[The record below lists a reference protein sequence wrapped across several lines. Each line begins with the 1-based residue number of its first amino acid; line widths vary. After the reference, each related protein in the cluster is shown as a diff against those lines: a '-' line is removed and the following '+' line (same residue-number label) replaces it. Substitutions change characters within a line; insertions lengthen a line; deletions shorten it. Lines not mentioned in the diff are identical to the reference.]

1 MRYSGSQ
8 IITKAKVSGS
18 LIPSKSHAP
27 QSNKIVGMGL
37 LFFIIIF
44 FSSSSLSF
52 GQDRVPSHK
61 FLNLGKESGLPNSTV
76 KCFAEDPDGY
86 LWIGTFDGLV
96 RYDGHTFEVV
106 RPGHVESILACD
118 SGLYIGT
125 YEGLDYL
132 TFADRKTRHC
142 TWEDES
148 GQHHTIDGFITAI
161 ISVDTKIF
169 AIDSDGK
176 LWEGNSVVFR
186 PLSSLDVSKVLMIHA
201 YSPNGLLALTPQKLL
216 LYDVTKGKVVAQG
229 IHDIQHWGWSN
240 MYYSAV
246 LDMIIVGMGIGNET
260 QAFRIQGDSI
270 VRLDCTRLLP
280 PSVKAV
286 TDYNDATY
294 LATDCKGLYCF
305 VADASDEHPCHIRE
319 ASRFTPF
326 NGLAG
331 FAVHSLYADSNGNL
345 WIGTY
350 RNGISLLSPR
360 LDAFHTYSMASG
372 DLVYNTVSGLYV
384 QQGIIYAGMDG
395 GGLIV
400 VDTHNHTTKTISAA
414 NSALPGDNI
423 MGMAWDGEKLW
434 LGLHG
439 HGIFCYEP
447 IHGTISHIDLGALG
461 APQSLEMAWK
471 LWYDNRGY
479 IIAQGQRT
487 NIIRS
492 HGTPKLVDIEPK
504 QNPEGR
510 LMQLAARIPELQ
522 GYEILCAYQDID
534 GTIYYGTTTGIVS
547 VEPDKLTRRKHR
559 SHVWIDRLA
568 VLTDSTSHPI
578 GNKGPTEIR
587 LRHNQ
592 NYFTIHFSVPRISPP
607 DDSRFRF
614 RLEGIDRDW
623 REVSGTREISYAALP
638 PGHYILHIVCDDG
651 DGEWSRDESTFA
663 IYIRPPWY
671 ATWWAYT
678 IAALL
683 LLGIVLALLRAYIA
697 RRQMRYELLYEK
709 RKHELSERERLQ
721 DKREHEQAKRT
732 QQERIDFL
740 TNITHE
746 LRTPMFLIT
755 APLEEILEQTSTV
768 VRTPRTYLK
777 NILHNA
783 QRITRLIDHL
793 LYAWRPDTSPMQC
806 HLQEADI
813 PSLCRQLSA
822 DYHLLC
828 QQKGLNFNYVTSLT
842 KFSAQVDVEK
852 LELILSNLV
861 SNAFKYTPAGGS
873 VVMRFDVDDADM
885 RFSVSDTGIGISP
898 DELANIF
905 QQGYRTSAAA
915 DVKGNGLGLYFVRQ
929 LANLLDGDITVEST
943 VGKGSTFTLML
954 PIREG
959 APSIPALIAS
969 ATANHAQTPEMPTAT
984 HTILVIDD
992 EPQTLQ
998 LLSRVL
1004 GREYHV
1010 LTAADGEQ
1018 GLEVARQ
1025 ELPDL
1030 IICDVMMPRM
1040 DGFQFVSAIKDNN
1053 SLQHIPIIMFT
1064 ARNLD
1069 EDQITAF
1076 RHGADAYL
1084 TKPVSLELL
1093 RMRVSHLLHTSAF
1106 SLHTSALSPQP
1117 STLTKEEQQFMLR
1130 VRALIDAN
1138 LLNDQLS
1145 VDFLARELGM
1155 SVSSLY
1161 KKVHDI
1167 TGHGTVDLIIDTR
1180 IYHAVEQ
1187 MRAGET
1193 NMTLIAERCGFS
1205 EPRSFRSAF
1214 KNRMGM
1220 SPKQYAQQL
1229 CG

>member
-1 MRYSGSQ
+1 
-8 IITKAKVSGS
+8 
-18 LIPSKSHAP
+18 
-27 QSNKIVGMGL
+27 MGL
-37 LFFIIIF
+37 SFFIFLFLSTFIF
-44 FSSSSLSF
+44 HLSARPNGTLDPSSTMAA
-52 GQDRVPSHK
+52 GREVSHN

-96 RYDGHTFEVV
+96 RYDGHSFEVV

-125 YEGLDYL
+125 FEGLDYL
-132 TFADRKTRHC
+132 TFADRNTRHC
-142 TWEDES
+142 TWEDKS
-148 GQHHTIDGFITAI
+148 GQQHTVGGIITAI
-161 ISVDTKIF
+161 VTVGNKVF
-169 AIDSDGK
+169 AMDADGK

-186 PLSSLDVSKVLMIHA
+186 QPSHLDISKGLMIHA
-201 YSPNGLLALTPQKLL
+201 YGLNGLLVLTPQQLL
-216 LYDVTKGKVVAQG
+216 LYDVSEGRVVAQG
-229 IHDIQHWGWSN
+229 THDIRQWGWTN

-246 LDMIIVGMGIGNET
+246 LDMVIVGMGIGHET
-260 QAFRIQGDSI
+260 QAFRIQGDTI
-270 VRLDCTRLLP
+270 VSLDCRGLLP
-280 PSVKAV
+280 ASVKAV
-286 TDYNDATY
+286 TDYDNATY

-305 VADASDEHPCHIRE
+305 VADASGQYPCHIRE

-331 FAVHSLYADSNGNL
+331 FAVHSLYADSNGDL

-360 LDAFHTYSMASG
+360 LDAFQTYSMSSG
-372 DLVYNTVSGLYV
+372 DLNYNTVSGLYV
-384 QQGIIYAGMDG
+384 NDDIIYAGMDG

-400 VDTHNHTTKTISAA
+400 VDTERHTTKTICAA

-434 LGLHG
+434 LGIHG
-439 HGIFCYEP
+439 HGIYCYEP
-447 IHGTISHIDLGALG
+447 THGNISHIDLDELG
-461 APQSLEMAWK
+461 APQLTEVAWK
-471 LWYDNRGY
+471 LWYDKRGY
-479 IIAQGQRT
+479 IVAKGQRT

-492 HGTPKLVDIEPK
+492 HGTPKLVDIEPL
-504 QNPEGR
+504 QNSEEP
-510 LMQLAARIPELQ
+510 LLQLAARIPELR
-522 GYEILCAYQDID
+522 GYEMLCAFEDAD
-534 GTIYYGTTTGIVS
+534 GTIYYGSTTGIVS
-547 VEPDKLTRRKHR
+547 VKPDKLGRNKRR
-559 SHVWIDRLA
+559 SDVWIESL
-568 VLTDSTSHPI
+568 VVHTDSTSHLI
-578 GNKGPTEIR
+578 GTTGGTEIQ

-683 LLGIVLALLRAYIA
+683 LLGIVLALLRTYIA

-873 VVMRFDVDDADM
+873 VVLRFDVDDADM

-1093 RMRVSHLLHTSAF
+1093 RTRVSHLLHRDATID
-1106 SLHTSALSPQP
+1106 HLSQNSS

-1130 VRALIDAN
+1130 VRALIETN
-1138 LLNDQLS
+1138 LLNKQLS

-1180 IYHAVEQ
+1180 IYHAVQQ
-1187 MRAGET
+1187 MRLGET
-1193 NMTLIAERCGFS
+1193 NMTLVAERCGFS
-1205 EPRSFRSAF
+1205 EPRSFRAAF

-1220 SPKQYAQQL
+1220 SPKQYALQI

>member
-1 MRYSGSQ
+1 
-8 IITKAKVSGS
+8 
-18 LIPSKSHAP
+18 
-27 QSNKIVGMGL
+27 
-37 LFFIIIF
+37 
-44 FSSSSLSF
+44 
-52 GQDRVPSHK
+52 
-61 FLNLGKESGLPNSTV
+61 
-76 KCFAEDPDGY
+76 
-86 LWIGTFDGLV
+86 
-96 RYDGHTFEVV
+96 
-106 RPGHVESILACD
+106 
-118 SGLYIGT
+118 
-125 YEGLDYL
+125 
-132 TFADRKTRHC
+132 
-142 TWEDES
+142 
-148 GQHHTIDGFITAI
+148 
-161 ISVDTKIF
+161 
-169 AIDSDGK
+169 
-176 LWEGNSVVFR
+176 
-186 PLSSLDVSKVLMIHA
+186 
-201 YSPNGLLALTPQKLL
+201 
-216 LYDVTKGKVVAQG
+216 
-229 IHDIQHWGWSN
+229 
-240 MYYSAV
+240 
-246 LDMIIVGMGIGNET
+246 
-260 QAFRIQGDSI
+260 
-270 VRLDCTRLLP
+270 
-280 PSVKAV
+280 
-286 TDYNDATY
+286 
-294 LATDCKGLYCF
+294 
-305 VADASDEHPCHIRE
+305 
-319 ASRFTPF
+319 
-326 NGLAG
+326 
-331 FAVHSLYADSNGNL
+331 
-345 WIGTY
+345 
-350 RNGISLLSPR
+350 
-360 LDAFHTYSMASG
+360 MASG
-372 DLVYNTVSGLYV
+372 HLTYNTVSGIYV
-384 QQGIIYAGMDG
+384 NQGIIYAGMDG

-400 VDTHNHTTKTISAA
+400 VDTQHHTTKTICAA
-414 NSALPGDNI
+414 NSALPDDNI

-461 APQSLEMAWK
+461 APQSLEIAWK

-522 GYEILCAYQDID
+522 GYEMLCAYQDID

-559 SHVWIDRLA
+559 SNVWIDRLA
-568 VLTDSTSHPI
+568 VLTDSTSHLI
-578 GNKGPTEIR
+578 GTTGGTEIQ

-683 LLGIVLALLRAYIA
+683 LLGIVLALLRTYIA

-852 LELILSNLV
+852 LELILSNLI

-873 VVMRFDVDDADM
+873 VVLKFDVHDADM

-905 QQGYRTSAAA
+905 QQGYRTSTAV

-929 LANLLDGDITVEST
+929 LANLLNGDITVESM

-1064 ARNLD
+1064 ARDLD

-1093 RMRVSHLLHTSAF
+1093 RTRVSHLLHTSAF

-1130 VRALIDAN
+1130 VRELIDTY
-1138 LLNDQLS
+1138 LLSEQLS